1 MKAPER
7 RKHMGLQQD
16 DEINRLYF
24 DRNEDATAETEKKYG
39 AYLKKIAHD
48 LTDDR
53 RDAEECVNDVYL
65 KAWNSIP
72 PQRPASLTAYL
83 GRITRNLA
91 FNRYRRDSAEKRGG
105 GELPAV
111 LDELAECVSGG
122 EDPAEYA
129 EVKDLMESINGFLA
143 TLSNKN
149 RSIFVSRY
157 WYARSLSEIAL
168 CHGMKEGAVTMA
180 LSRMRSRLRRYLEER
195 GHVI

>member
-1 MKAPER
+1 M
-7 RKHMGLQQD
+7 D
-16 DEINRLYF
+16 DSQIIRLYW
-24 DRNEDATAETEKKYG
+24 DRDEKAIPATADKYG
-39 AYLKKIAHD
+39 AYCAAIARNIVRD
-48 LTDDR
+48 PQ
-53 RDAEECVNDVYL
+53 DAEECVNDTYL
-65 KAWNSIP
+65 KAWNSSPPGLIAPLSSIP